1 MDDPRFNPFPG
12 LRSFDFGEQY
22 LFFGREGQSEEI
34 LGRLRKS
41 CFLSVVGTSGS
52 GKSSLIRAG
61 LLPDLYGGYMTGA
74 GTHWRVAIFRP
85 MDDPIGNMARAL
97 NKPDVLQTD
106 PAAIA
111 DQARSDILLE
121 VTLRR
126 SGLGLIEAARLAGLP
141 ANENLLVVVD
151 QFEELFRFADTAKS
165 VSQSDDAAAFVKLLL
180 EASRQTEFP
189 IYVVITMRSDFIGD
203 CARFSD
209 LAEAITAGMYLIPR
223 MTREQRRRAIEEP
236 VAVGGGAITP
246 RLVNRLLNEAG
257 DNPDQLPILQ
267 HVLMRTWEQWVA
279 RTSNVQDF
287 KADPMDLAD
296 FEAIGGLQGALSNHA
311 DEAYQ
316 SLPDERHREIARRMF
331 QSLTEKGTDNR
342 AIRRPTRVSEIMAR
356 SRTVLPEVLGTIE
369 AFRKAGRSFLTPLEP
384 VQLNDDSVID
394 ISHESLIRGW
404 KRLTGWVDEESES
417 ADIFRRLA
425 QTAELH
431 GHGRADLYH
440 DPELQIALDVMA
452 KENWNE
458 EWALRYHQGFKPAM
472 TFLEES
478 RRMRDAAVA
487 EREAETTHKLRRTRL
502 VAAAFGIVLLG
513 TLLALTKISGQRNE
527 LESKQKE
534 VSSQREKAS
543 LSAQE
548 AEKALSAKI
557 EREESQAK
565 ENVKRLQEDSLDLKP
580 GVLDDVQMHL
590 QNLEADSREAP
601 ASENLRRSYAEYLAL
616 AAEVF
621 NGNGRF
627 EEGGKRAEQAIVQV
641 DQLRKNSSFDYQ
653 ALDLIEAEACYALAS
668 SLSEVGRLGAS
679 KSNFEKAIALVQP
692 VRNVS
697 SRQAKFR
704 ILELSKIG
712 LAKVDDAYFSLNS
725 AQQQFKAVIEELTP
739 GGRSPAIPDQVLE
752 WKALA
757 LRGLARS
764 LMQIDDEKAFS
775 YLHQASQ
782 TLHELRSRH
791 PENLRWQ
798 ELYADVSL
806 LQAGVALDL
815 HRFAEASQFQ
825 REAFKTSRMLSNL
838 DPANL
843 NWQFL
848 LSRSYRGA
856 GEFQEKAQDL
866 ERAKLSYEKLR
877 STAREITQ
885 KQPTWFQPGFLEF
898 VATWHLGVVA
908 QALGDASQNIAD
920 TTKNT
925 DEKAKQNAKAQA
937 EYTTA
942 SSEYETAVRK
952 LADIIQDG
960 KELPEYFRSLSLVD
974 TWRGDLEVSRKNWQ
988 LALELYNRA
997 LQAMSPIGKG
1007 AAESPR
1013 ILNLKAYIYYERA
1026 RAYQKLRSFPEASES
1041 CIVAAKIYMHSHEL
1055 ARVQLDPLLS
1065 LADVHMQLAAIL
1077 EDAGQQ
1083 KQASLEYKIAIET
1096 IDGALRLA
1104 QQDRAPDTRVLLKKA
1119 LIEAQASDF
1128 WLKENDLTQSVSA
1141 REAAL
1146 DAAKKAFNYEPYN
1159 YDAILFI
1166 KGQYD
1171 SIGKRLTELTGKPT
1185 DSPGALQL
1193 KAKLEQL
1200 KDASNI
1206 TSVIWPEGSKE
1217 VGNILEVRQSQNWI
1231 LPPLMDGS
1239 WQTLVPI
1246 DRAEEEKR
1254 LDEVTSIKRLFSPP
1268 LHIIRIR
1275 LLPLNFYDQARL
1287 FEAEIGAGGNE
1298 IGIINYVRTK
1308 KDVIVLDGRSAKI
1321 RNDINDKIPLNINSI
1336 QQASDYLR
1344 FFVGSLQAELGRFIL
1359 VEDAA
1364 ALHWL
1369 PNVPQVQHDQM
1380 ARIIR
1385 PLLVHESSDGTW
1397 AASGTLQYSNDVF
1410 YAFFKVHRNGKV
1422 EMSHDQFIATARP
1435 IVAEHFSDGIRVLWT
1450 RQTQLKEKLKEISR
1464 ALDKNPGGETRR
1476 DLGKAAADL
1485 SRTDAGEEDYRGA
1498 QEARTLAIK
1507 AYEPLGQGPSPSDKD
1522 RDSLASAYGGRSFLD
1537 LFVGDW
1543 KNALSDADDGLKVD
1557 PSEIWILTNKA
1568 HALLFL
1574 GRTTEARKIY
1584 LENALKKA
1592 FPKDP
1597 KSKRFLDAVLD
1608 DFEQFRKHPPP
1619 GIDLKIIDPIESEL
1633 KKVQADASN
1642 TVPIVK

>member
-1 MDDPRFNPFPG
+1 MDDSRFNPFPG

-22 LFFGREGQSEEI
+22 LFFGREGQSEE
-34 LGRLRKS
+34 LLARLRKS

-126 SGLGLIEAARLAGLP
+126 SGLGLVEAARLAGLP

-209 LAEAITAGMYLIPR
+209 LAETVTTGMYLIPR

-267 HVLMRTWEQWVA
+267 HALMRTWEQWLA
-279 RTSNVQDF
+279 RTSNVLDF

-296 FEAIGGLQGALSNHA
+296 FDAIGGLQCALSNHA

-316 SLPDERHREIARRMF
+316 SLPDKRHREIARRMF

-356 SRTVLPEVLGTIE
+356 SRAALPEVLGTIE
-369 AFRKAGRSFLTPLEP
+369 TFRKAGRSFLTPLEP

-404 KRLTGWVDEESES
+404 KSLTDWVDQESES

-431 GHGRADLYH
+431 SHQRADLYH

-458 EWALRYHQGFKPAM
+458 EWALRYHRGFKPAM
-472 TFLEES
+472 AFLEES

-502 VAAAFGIVLLG
+502 VATAFGVVLLG
-513 TLLALTKISGQRNE
+513 TLLALTKISRQRDALEGQ
-527 LESKQKE
+527 KKE

-543 LSAQE
+543 LSAQD
-548 AEKALSAKI
+548 AGKALDAKI
-557 EREESQAK
+557 KREENQAQ
-565 ENVKRLQEDSLDLKP
+565 ENVQRLQEDSLDMKP
-580 GVLDDVQMHL
+580 GLLDDVQVHL
-590 QNLEADSREAP
+590 QNLESDSRDAP

-641 DQLRKNSSFDYQ
+641 DQLRKTSTFDYQ
-653 ALDLIEAEACYALAS
+653 ALDLIEAQACYALAS
-668 SLSEVGRLGAS
+668 SLFEVGKLGDS
-679 KSNFEKAIALVQP
+679 KRTFEKAIALVQP

-697 SRQAKFR
+697 SRETKFR
-704 ILELSKIG
+704 ILELSKVG
-712 LAKVDDAYFSLNS
+712 LGKVDDEYFSLNS
-725 AQQQFKAVIEELTP
+725 AQQRFKALMEELAP
-739 GGRSPAIPDQVLE
+739 GGKSAAKPDQVLE
-752 WKALA
+752 WKILA

-775 YLHQASQ
+775 YLHEASEI
-782 TLHELRSRH
+782 LHELRSRH

-806 LQAGVALDL
+806 LQASVALDL
-815 HRFAEASQFQ
+815 HRFAEASQFE
-825 REAFKTSRMLSNL
+825 REAFETSNTLSNL
-838 DPANL
+838 DPTNL
-843 NWQFL
+843 NWQLL
-848 LSRSYRGA
+848 LSRSYRAA
-856 GEFQEKAQDL
+856 GEFQEQAQEL
-866 ERAKLSYEKLR
+866 ERAKLSYERLR
-877 STAREITQ
+877 SSAKEITR
-885 KQPTWFQPGFLEF
+885 KQLTWFQPGFLEF
-898 VATWHLGVVA
+898 VATWHLAVIA
-908 QALGDASQNIAD
+908 QGLGDASKNIAD
-920 TTKNT
+920 TTENT

-937 EYTTA
+937 EYVMA
-942 SSEYETAVRK
+942 SSEYEAGARK
-952 LADIIQDG
+952 LADIAQSG
-960 KELPEYFRSLSLVD
+960 KELAEYFRSLSVVD
-974 TWRGDLEVSRKNWQ
+974 LWRGDLEAHRKNWQ
-988 LALELYNRA
+988 SALEFYNRA
-997 LQAMSPIGKG
+997 LHALSAIGKG
-1007 AAESPR
+1007 AANTPR
-1013 ILNLKAYIYYERA
+1013 VLNLKASIYQSRA
-1026 RAYQKLRSFPEASES
+1026 SAYYQRKAIPEATDACNS
-1041 CIVAAKIYMHSHEL
+1041 AARIYVSLHKF
-1055 ARVQLDPLLS
+1055 ARFRVDPQTS
-1065 LADVHMQLAAIL
+1065 LADVHRQLAAIL
-1077 EDAGQQ
+1077 EGAGEP
-1083 KQASLEYKIAIET
+1083 KQAALEYKLAVEA
-1096 IDGALRLA
+1096 IDGALKLA
-1104 QQDRAPDTRVLLKKA
+1104 PQDRADTRVLLQKA
-1119 LIEAQASDF
+1119 HIEAQASDF

-1159 YDAILFI
+1159 YDAISFI
-1166 KGQYD
+1166 KDQND
-1171 SIGKRLTELTGKPT
+1171 SIKKRITELTAKPA
-1185 DSPGALQL
+1185 DSLEVPQL

-1200 KDASNI
+1200 LVASNP
-1206 TSVIWPEGSKE
+1206 TSVIFPKDSKA
-1217 VGNILEVRQSQNWI
+1217 VGNILKVSQSQNWI
-1231 LPPLMDGS
+1231 LPPVMDGS
-1239 WQTLVPI
+1239 WQTLLPI
-1246 DRAEEEKR
+1246 DREKEVKQ
-1254 LDEVTSIKRLFSPP
+1254 LDNITSIKRLFSPP
-1268 LHIIRIR
+1268 LHILRIRI
-1275 LLPLNFYDQARL
+1275 LPLNFYDQARL
-1287 FEAEIGAGGNE
+1287 YEAEIGNGDNE
-1298 IGIINYVRTK
+1298 IGIITYVRSK
-1308 KDVIVLDGRSAKI
+1308 EDVIVLDGRSDEI
-1321 RNDINDKIPLNINSI
+1321 RTFNSKTPPNINSVE
-1336 QQASDYLR
+1336 QASAYLR
-1344 FFVGSLQAELGRFIL
+1344 FFVGAIQSDAGRFVL
-1359 VEDAA
+1359 VEDTG

-1369 PNVPQVQHDQM
+1369 PDVQQPSRDQI

-1385 PLLVHESSDGTW
+1385 PLLVHESSDGAW
-1397 AASGTLQYSNDVF
+1397 VGSGTIQYSNALY
-1410 YAFFKVHRNGKV
+1410 YAFFKCYRNGNVDMKEDYPV
-1422 EMSHDQFIATARP
+1422 AAERP
-1435 IVAEHFSDGIRVLWT
+1435 IVAEGFSDGIRVLWT
-1450 RQTQLKEKLKEISR
+1450 RQVRLKEIGR
-1464 ALDKNPGGETRR
+1464 ALDKNPGGKTRR
-1476 DLGKAAADL
+1476 DLGSAATDM
-1485 SRTDAGEEDYRGA
+1485 SRAAVGEEDYRGA

-1507 AYEPLGQGPSPSDKD
+1507 AYEPLGRGPSSSEND

-1557 PSEIWILTNKA
+1557 ASEIWILTNKA

-1574 GRTTEARKIY
+1574 GHTTEARKIY

-1592 FPKDP
+1592 YPKDP
-1597 KSKRFLDAVLD
+1597 KSKRFLDSVLD

-1633 KKVQADASN
+1633 KKVQADASK
-1642 TVPIVK
+1642 TEPIVE